1 MRRGAIL
8 PRSGVGL
15 TLLLALAGGIAG
27 CDRFGTS
34 PEEHLSKGVEY
45 FEEGDLSAASIEF
58 RNVLKEEPQNA
69 RARFYLGVTRLNTGE
84 YELALKDL
92 GKAEELGHSAQEI
105 VLPLT
110 QAHLRAGNPEEALAV
125 EAQEGMLPGELAQWH
140 VARGRAALSLDRQ
153 DRAGGEFR
161 EALLA
166 DPGSAEARLGQAIL
180 AQVEGDW
187 ERASTWVDRTL
198 AVDEEHA
205 GAWRI
210 RAMHAL
216 NEDRRDDA
224 LEGLTRA
231 IESSSQ
237 VRPADAFQRGLLRFQ
252 EGDLEGAREDAE
264 LLSEL
269 TDEGPQAPYLRGLI
283 ELRDGDLEAAQSA
296 MEEALSR
303 SDRFPPPRLALAA
316 LHGEAGYHEQA
327 QYQLNQYQAARPDDP
342 VVTLMR
348 AALAASQERVERA
361 DELLEQYLSE
371 QPGDRWALA
380 LRARLAEEGDV
391 GDDLF
396 RETMLSGITA
406 EGEAEAQAAGG
417 EGDDGESG
425 PEPREGVSYAA
436 AEEHE
441 AVVEAIGEGRY
452 EQALTE
458 LDGLI
463 DAHPEDPR
471 LFNLRGGAYTA
482 LGQWERAFQAY
493 QKALELEPEYVSP
506 MRNLGRLLVRVDQRE
521 LALQV
526 YRRGHERH
534 PKHLGLAL
542 DLAGLEMASGEPRRA
557 GAVLEAAIERHP
569 EAPAPRVLE
578 AQRRLQLG
586 EAQAAL
592 DVLAPLSGTEGA
604 ERIELLQTKA
614 RAYEALGSSA
624 EARTH
629 WERLVERR
637 PEDAGLRVALARSLV
652 ALEEYGTAREQLGEA
667 AELAPDDPR
676 PRVLE
681 MRTYM
686 REGDYE
692 RASELYTQLRS
703 EDLGIERELLSQGA
717 DLAMAQGDY
726 ATAIERLRRAQELEP
741 TEAGVVTLARVYR
754 RADRPEQAREVLE
767 AWSQE
772 RSGEPG
778 PAVKRLLAELL
789 DRAGEG
795 EAAAR
800 LYRQLLLENPDDVVA
815 LNNLAWLIYDDR
827 PRQAVAMSERVLEL
841 APELTEAR
849 HTLALALREAGE
861 TERAVRTLE
870 QVVAEAERERYV
882 LDLAELY
889 IEQRRGAEARDP
901 LQRLLESGDLAD
913 PQRARRLLEQARTAS
928 G

>member
-1 MRRGAIL
+1 MRMGTIL
-8 PRSGVGL
+8 PWSGVYLG
-15 TLLLALAGGIAG
+15 LLLALAGGLAG
-27 CDRFGTS
+27 CDSFDAS
-34 PEEHLSKGVEY
+34 PEEHLSKGVAY
-45 FEEGDLSAASIEF
+45 FQEGDLSAASIEF
-58 RNVLKEEPQNA
+58 RNVLQEQPQNA

-92 GKAEELGHSAQEI
+92 TKAKELGYSAQEI

-110 QAHLRAGNPEEALAV
+110 QAHARAGSLEKALAV
-125 EAQEGMLPGELAQWH
+125 KAEEGMPPGEVARWH
-140 VARGRAALSLDRQ
+140 VVRGRAALSLGRRE
-153 DRAGGEFR
+153 RAEGEFR

-180 AQVEGDW
+180 AQAEGDW
-187 ERASTWVDRTL
+187 ERASAWVDRVL
-198 AVDEEHA
+198 AVEEAHA

-216 NEDRRDDA
+216 RDERREAA
-224 LEGLTRA
+224 LESLTRA
-231 IESSSQ
+231 IENSSP
-237 VRPADAFQRGLLRFQ
+237 VRPADVFQRGLLRFK
-252 EGDLEGAREDAE
+252 EGDLKGAREDAE
-264 LLSEL
+264 LLSEI
-269 TDEGPQAPYLRGLI
+269 TGEEPRAPYLRGLI
-283 ELRDGDLEAAQSA
+283 ELRDGRLDAAQSA

-303 SDRFPPPRLALAA
+303 TDQFPAPRLVLAA

-327 QYQLNQYQAARPDDP
+327 QYQLNQYQAAKPDDP

-348 AALAASQERVERA
+348 AVLAASRDRVERA
-361 DELLEQYLSE
+361 RELLEQYLSE
-371 QPGDRWALA
+371 QPGDRWALT
-380 LRARLAEEGDV
+380 LRARLAEEGGV
-391 GDDLF
+391 GDGLF
-396 RETMLSGITA
+396 RETVLSGITA
-406 EGEAEAQAAGG
+406 EGEEQVQAAGG
-417 EGDDGESG
+417 EGGSG
-425 PEPREGVSYAA
+425 PQPREEVSYAG
-436 AEEHE
+436 AEAHE

-458 LDGLI
+458 LDRLI
-463 DAHPEDPR
+463 AAHPEDPR

-493 QKALELEPEYVSP
+493 QEALELEPAYISP
-506 MRNLGRLLVRVDQRE
+506 MRNLGRLLARVDRRE

-534 PKHLGLAL
+534 PEHLGLAL
-542 DLAGLEMASGEPRRA
+542 DLAGLEMASGQLRRA
-557 GAVLEAAIERHP
+557 GEVLEAAIERHP
-569 EAPAPRVLE
+569 KAPSPRVLE
-578 AQRRLQLG
+578 AQRQLRLG

-592 DVLAPLSGTEGA
+592 DTLAPLSGVEGA
-604 ERIELLQTKA
+604 ERVELLRTKA
-614 RAYEALGSSA
+614 RAYEALGSPA
-624 EARTH
+624 QARAH

-637 PEDAGLRVALARSLV
+637 PEDAGLRVELARSLV
-652 ALEEYGTAREQLGEA
+652 ALEAYATAREQLHKA
-667 AELAPDDPR
+667 AQLAPDDPR

-692 RASELYTQLRS
+692 RANALYAQLRS
-703 EDLGIERELLSQGA
+703 EELGIERELLSQGA

-726 ATAIERLRRAQELEP
+726 ATAIERLRRAQEVEP
-741 TEAGVVTLARVYR
+741 TEAGAVALARAHR
-754 RADRPEQAREVLE
+754 RAERPERARAVLE

-778 PAVKRLLAELL
+778 PAAKRLLAELL

-815 LNNLAWLIYDDR
+815 LNNLAWLIHDDR
-827 PRQAVAMSERVLEL
+827 PRQAVAMSERALEL
-841 APELTEAR
+841 APGLTEAR
-849 HTLALALREAGE
+849 HTLALALRQAGE
-861 TERAVRTLE
+861 TERAVQALE

-889 IEQRRGAEARDP
+889 IEQRRWAEARDP

-913 PQRARRLLEQARTAS
+913 PQRARRLLERARTAS